1 VYPPRGLTVTQG
13 SFVSATSTVNVTI
26 INIIPCKK
34 NVFLCSKTC
43 ICVGDLC
50 YSPVAS
56 AIVVLAEESIDPES
70 ITITRLQKQQF
81 TWDLHK
87 QVKSLLDSTRM
98 KIFFKYTVESSCS
111 ALISIRLWLFSI
123 HLYSKLIYVIP

>member
-1 VYPPRGLTVTQG
+1 MYPPRGLTVTQG
-13 SFVSATSTVNVTI
+13 SFVSATSTVNVAI

-34 NVFLCSKTC
+34 NVFLCS
-43 ICVGDLC
+43 ICVGDMC

-56 AIVVLAEESIDPES
+56 AMVVLAEESINPES
-70 ITITRLQKQQF
+70 IAITRLQKQQF

-87 QVKSLLDSTRM
+87 QVKSLLDSTRT
-98 KIFFKYTVESSCS
+98 KILFKYTVESSCS
-111 ALISIRLWLFSI
+111 ALISIRLWQFSI